1 MKTAARV
8 IILNQGKILL
18 IHRIKSDQEYY
29 VLPGGSIEK
38 GENHQ
43 QAAIRE
49 IKEETNLDITLDKL
63 LWKIEEKVNGEVR
76 VGYYFLAKEFTGNLR
91 LGGPELQRQS
101 NSNQYLLEWVPVT
114 NLHKYHFYP
123 EGLKERIGKE
133 FS

>member
-49 IKEETNLDITLDKL
+49 IKEETNFDITLDKL

-114 NLHKYHFYP
+114 KLKAYLLYP
-123 EGLKERIGKE
+123 KGLKERIIKE